1 MKKKTRPI
9 LAIDPGLR
17 ELGFAVLSG
26 KRLITAGT
34 RSFKRIPKTRRRA
47 KALEYVN
54 SWLDTH
60 NPGTIVLEAT
70 YGHPVA
76 WFDELHQFTKTIER
90 PARRRQIDVF
100 QYAPQTVR
108 KSLIGNG
115 RATKREAAIAIGI
128 HYPALRL
135 YLTQDRKWKERFWL
149 NMFDAIALA
158 IHHRQQT

>member
-1 MKKKTRPI
+1 MKKKIRPI

-26 KRLITAGT
+26 KRLVTAGT
-34 RSFKRIPKTRRRA
+34 RSFKQIPKTRRRA
-47 KALEYVN
+47 RALEYVT
-54 SWLDTH
+54 SWLDIH

-70 YGHPVA
+70 YEHPVA
-76 WFDELHQFTKTIER
+76 WFDELHQFTKTVER
-90 PARRRQIDVF
+90 IARRRQIDVVR
-100 QYAPQTVR
+100 YAPQTVR

-128 HYPALRL
+128 QYPALRL
-135 YLTQDRKWKERFWL
+135 YLNQDRKWKERFWL
-149 NMFDAIALA
+149 NMFDAVALA